1 MKIMYDNNI
10 LALLE
15 SDDVVDNMLALYIF
29 ESNYD
34 SMYESDEDDEKKEI
48 EEAKKR
54 KKEQRKK
61 IAKIIAIT
69 TATIATCAA
78 AILTVKKLKEKGV
91 LSSSDADRMTK
102 KLTDNKDRSEEIRE
116 QAKAYG
122 NENLGEKD
130 IKVISNMLDEAEK
143 LRNKCNDD
151 SDIKA
156 GNIEADAYEMI
167 RHGSKSAN
175 PESGWGTFGKAAR
188 DVAAGVLD
196 RGKGLM
202 KVSIKYEGRGKKFTI
217 TDDKDRSTQYGWLY
231 VGSKRVQDS
240 GLKLKDGDVVVM
252 LSGDEYD
259 RINDTILEKYNN
271 DEIDAETCIALMER
285 AAERYLD

>member
-1 MKIMYDNNI
+1 MYDNNI

-15 SDDVVDNMLALYIF
+15 SDDVVDNMLALSIF

-167 RHGSKSAN
+167 RHGSKSTN
-175 PESGWGTFGKAAR
+175 PEVGWKVHGKAVKDA
-188 DVAAGVLD
+188 AAGILA
-196 RGKGLM
+196 RGTGLM
-202 KVSIKYEGRGKKFTI
+202 KVSDDYSGKGKKFTVR
-217 TDDKDRSTQYGWLY
+217 DPNNHSGLNDGNGWVSLD
-231 VGSKRVQDS
+231 SKRVQDS